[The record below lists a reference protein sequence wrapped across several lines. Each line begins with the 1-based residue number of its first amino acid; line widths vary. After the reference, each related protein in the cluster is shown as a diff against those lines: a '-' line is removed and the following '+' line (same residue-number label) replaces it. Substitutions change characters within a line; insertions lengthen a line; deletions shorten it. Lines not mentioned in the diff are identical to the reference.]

1 MKFATVVV
9 AFVSFCL
16 VSSYSNPAFAAVI
29 DAGDTPASAS
39 AAIVAVTPQDETS
52 DGPGRR
58 PRRTLA
64 GKKNSPAAAAAVAAL
79 GVSTTEGT
87 HEGVATEPSPPC
99 PTDYH
104 IHDQD
109 CHEMGMLPMPEQ
121 ACKER
126 ECCYWYPHWTPLYET
141 EFGGCTSS
149 PGVSCGNHRA
159 PRCNLCPHYDNID
172 HGYHYCHGDCK
183 WERKDWHI
191 FADCYP
197 N

>member
-1 MKFATVVV
+1 MKFATVIV

-16 VSSYSNPAFAAVI
+16 VSSYLNPAFAAVI
-29 DAGDTPASAS
+29 DADDTPASA
-39 AAIVAVTPQDETS
+39 AIVEVTTRDETS
-52 DGPGRR
+52 DSPGRR

-64 GKKNSPAAAAAVAAL
+64 GKKNPPAAAAAVAAL

-99 PTDYH
+99 PTDL
-104 IHDQD
+104 IINGQD
-109 CHEMGMLPMPEQ
+109 CLEMGMLPMPEQ

-126 ECCYWYPHWTPLYET
+126 ECCYWYPHWTPLYLR
-141 EFGGCTSS
+141 CQSS

-159 PRCNLCPHYDNID
+159 PRCDLCPYYDNID

-183 WERKDWHI
+183 WERKDWHL

-197 N
+197 K

>member
-39 AAIVAVTPQDETS
+39 AAIVAVTPRDETS
-52 DGPGRR
+52 DGPRRR

-99 PTDYH
+99 PTDL
-104 IHDQD
+104 IINGQD
-109 CHEMGMLPMPEQ
+109 CLEMGMLPMPEQ

-126 ECCYWYPHWTPLYET
+126 ECCYWYPHWTPLYLR
-141 EFGGCTSS
+141 CQSL

-159 PRCNLCPHYDNID
+159 PRCDLCPYYDNVD